1 MIKKVSVIGI
11 GAVGAIYAWRL
22 SEYLGYP
29 HVRVIVNQER
39 LQRYSK
45 DGMYLNGTPIAY
57 HYVTPKEEVEP
68 ADLILIA
75 TKNQHMEQALDDIS
89 SHVGPNTIILSLLNG
104 IDSERLLSER
114 FGIDHVL
121 YSFTT
126 ALDSTRQGNN
136 IDFSTEG
143 VIYFG
148 ERNNEQTPR
157 IQAVSQLFET
167 AKIDYIV
174 PENIERELWAKFM
187 VNVSIN
193 TISAITRATYG
204 DCANIPAIKELI
216 IATQKEVLALA
227 AKVGIVGLDDSY
239 ITKYQNIFASLEY
252 NGKTS
257 MLQDIEAGRTTENNW
272 FCIRASQLAQ
282 EYGVK
287 TPLIDMLG
295 TIAKGA
301 EAVQVRL
308 TQTPRLR

>member
-1 MIKKVSVIGI
+1 MIKRVSVIGI

-22 SEYLGYP
+22 SEYLGYSQ
-29 HVRVIVNQER
+29 VRVIVNQER

-75 TKNQHMEQALDDIS
+75 TKNQHLPQALDDIS
-89 SHVGPNTIILSLLNG
+89 NHIGPDTVILSLLNG

-114 FGIDHVL
+114 YGSNHVL

-126 ALDSTRQGNN
+126 ALDSTRQATQ

-143 VIYFG
+143 IIYFG
-148 ERNNEQTPR
+148 EKNNERTPR
-157 IQAVSQLFET
+157 VQAIIQLFEA
-167 AKIDYIV
+167 AKINYVV

-193 TISAITRATYG
+193 TISAITRGTYG
-204 DCANIPAIKELI
+204 DCANIPAIKDLI

-227 AKVGIVGLDDSY
+227 SKVGITGLDDSY
-239 ITKYQNIFASLEY
+239 IKKYQKIFASLEY
-252 NGKTS
+252 DGKTS
-257 MLQDIEAGRTTENNW
+257 MLQDIEAGRSTENDW

-282 EYGVK
+282 EFGVK
-287 TPLIDMLG
+287 TPLIDILG
-295 TIAKGA
+295 EIAKGA
-301 EAVQVRL
+301 EAVQIRL
-308 TQTPRLR
+308 AKTT